1 MVEVPRCLLILTL
14 LIYML
19 LSSCGGS
26 GGGGGSGAGGS
37 TTSQIGTLFGT
48 DFSSS
53 QSVYAMR
60 IVSDGT
66 IAPIPGSPFA
76 ADGPPVSVTVS
87 ASSNLLFV
95 GCIKTSI
102 SGSLSIFNILPGGA
116 LSSAGPPITS
126 NIVFPS
132 TLSAPTAGNFLL
144 VDNANSGL
152 IFSVD
157 KTTGSLTES
166 SNLQAQ
172 GPSAFSPDGNFI
184 LSVSGD
190 YLDSYSFNGNSG
202 STTLASSLFGFF
214 ETIPTQPIVHP
225 SSKFV
230 YVPYSGAN
238 IIPPPA
244 PPGGIAGFALGADGT
259 LTTLPGSPF
268 ASGTDFGSSAG
279 TGFSVAVIDPA
290 GAHLYAESQSEVY
303 GFNIDQNL
311 GELTPIA
318 GASPFARGTFMTL
331 AFDPSG
337 RYLFV
342 SQPGGVSVYSVGAN
356 GVPVIVP
363 NSPFAMGGE
372 ITSLVAIP

>member
-1 MVEVPRCLLILTL
+1 M
-14 LIYML
+14 
-19 LSSCGGS
+19 
-26 GGGGGSGAGGS
+26 
-37 TTSQIGTLFGT
+37 
-48 DFSSS
+48 
-53 QSVYAMR
+53 
-60 IVSDGT
+60 
-66 IAPIPGSPFA
+66 
-76 ADGPPVSVTVS
+76 
-87 ASSNLLFV
+87 
-95 GCIKTSI
+95 
-102 SGSLSIFNILPGGA
+102 
-116 LSSAGPPITS
+116 SSAGPPITS

-166 SNLQAQ
+166 SNLLAQ

-202 STTLASSLFGFF
+202 STTLASSLLGFF

-268 ASGTDFGSSAG
+268 ASGTDFWVFRRNRFQCGRDRSCGSPSLCRV
-279 TGFSVAVIDPA
+279 SK
-290 GAHLYAESQSEVY
+290 
-303 GFNIDQNL
+303 
-311 GELTPIA
+311 
-318 GASPFARGTFMTL
+318 RGIRFQYR
-331 AFDPSG
+331 PEP
-337 RYLFV
+337 R
-342 SQPGGVSVYSVGAN
+342 
-356 GVPVIVP
+356 
-363 NSPFAMGGE
+363 
-372 ITSLVAIP
+372 